1 MRRRV
6 TNMIISFAS
15 FKGGVG
21 KTTTAVHLAAF
32 FKSKKNK
39 VLLVDGDPNQS
50 AMAWNERGKLP
61 FEVISQEDLDE
72 QASDN
77 KFLVLDTPARPT
89 ADELKTIC
97 GESDLVIIPSE
108 PDALSL
114 DALFKII
121 ETLESFNASNYKVLF
136 TLVTPRS
143 RAGAE
148 AKTLLKED
156 LNAPYFE
163 TEIHRRAILKRAAL
177 EGTTVDKLKTGDVA
191 ASEFNAL
198 GKEILKNYGK

>member
-1 MRRRV
+1 
-6 TNMIISFAS
+6 MIISFAS

-32 FKSKKNK
+32 LSSKKNK

-50 AMAWNERGKLP
+50 ALAWNERGELP
-61 FEVISQEDLDE
+61 FEVTSQEELDE
-72 QASDN
+72 QAGEN
-77 KFLVLDTPARPT
+77 NFLILDTPARPT

-97 GESDLVIIPSE
+97 AESDLVIIPSE

-121 ETLESFNASNYKVLF
+121 ETLESFNADNYKVLF
-136 TLVTPRS
+136 TLITPRS

-148 AKTLLKED
+148 AKVLLKED
-156 LNAPYFE
+156 LNAPFFE
-163 TEIHRRAILKRAAL
+163 TEIHRRVILKRAAL
-177 EGTTVDKLKTGDVA
+177 EGTTVDKLKNGEA
-191 ASEFNAL
+191 ASDEFYAL
-198 GKEILKNYGK
+198 GKEILKNYVK

>member
-1 MRRRV
+1 
-6 TNMIISFAS
+6 MIISFAS

-21 KTTTAVHLAAF
+21 KTTTAIHLAAF
-32 FKSKKNK
+32 LSSKKNK

-50 AMAWNERGKLP
+50 ALAWNERGKLP
-61 FEVISQEDLDE
+61 FEVIGQEELDE
-72 QASDN
+72 QASEN
-77 KFLVLDTPARPT
+77 KFLILDTPARPT

-97 GESDLVIIPSE
+97 AESDLVIIPSE

-121 ETLESFNASNYKVLF
+121 ETLESFNADNYKVLF
-136 TLVTPRS
+136 TLITPRS

-148 AKTLLKED
+148 AKILLKED
-156 LNAPYFE
+156 FKAPFFE
-163 TEIHRRAILKRAAL
+163 TEIHRRVILKRAAL
-177 EGTTVDKLKTGDVA
+177 EGTTVDKLKNGEA
-191 ASEFNAL
+191 ASDEFNAL